1 MPSIAIIPQKIHI
14 IAKIR
19 KTKQNTHHHVK
30 KQNFKNL
37 SLLGT
42 NYITSLLI
50 ILIKKEIIPPAASL
64 KERKY
69 NPKQN

>member
-1 MPSIAIIPQKIHI
+1 MLRSKIL
-14 IAKIR
+14 
-19 KTKQNTHHHVK
+19 
-30 KQNFKNL
+30 KNL

-64 KERKY
+64 KKKKNITQNRIKRKNISTTTY
-69 NPKQN
+69 Y